1 MRRIYVNYR
10 CSKNS
15 FLFLAIAPV
24 VSLCLFIS
32 SCAAPTVEGP
42 PGICRGK
49 ANISEAIQVLR
60 GRRENIKPVR
70 AGGSMSIRW
79 YDGEEKTHREN
90 LNIDLRFYPPD
101 RLYLGGRSILGEVV
115 RLGANADQFWVL
127 MKPKEI
133 STYQWGARSHVEMCQ
148 GKQWMNPQNFFEAL
162 GVLSVDANWL
172 LSAEGDFDV
181 LTRTDS
187 RGNVVEKIYVNCSSY
202 LAQRIEYYGAEGQ
215 VVLVLELND
224 YTQPADAAP
233 VPTRIKITHLETN
246 TAADITLK
254 NVKLFEPS
262 PKQLAGLFTRPE
274 PKGFE
279 HIFELNE
286 NCEFIQQ

>member
-1 MRRIYVNYR
+1 MRGICVNYR
-10 CSKNS
+10 CSKN
-15 FLFLAIAPV
+15 FVLFLAIAPV
-24 VSLCLFIS
+24 ASLCLFIS
-32 SCAAPTVEGP
+32 SCAAPRVEGP
-42 PGICRGK
+42 PGICPGK
-49 ANISEAIQVLR
+49 KTVGQALEILQH
-60 GRRENIKPVR
+60 RRENVKPVR

-79 YDGEEKTHREN
+79 YDGQEKTHREN

-127 MKPKEI
+127 MRPKEI
-133 STYQWGARSHVEMCQ
+133 STYQWGARSHVEMCR

-181 LTRTDS
+181 LTRTGS
-187 RGNVVEKIYVNCSSY
+187 RSKVVEKIYVNCSSY
-202 LAQRIEYYGAEGQ
+202 LAQRIEYYGAEEQ
-215 VVLVLELND
+215 VVLILELND
-224 YTQPADAAP
+224 YMQPADAAP
-233 VPTRIKITHLETN
+233 VPTRISITHLETN
-246 TAADITLK
+246 TAAEVTLK

-279 HIFELNE
+279 HVFELNE